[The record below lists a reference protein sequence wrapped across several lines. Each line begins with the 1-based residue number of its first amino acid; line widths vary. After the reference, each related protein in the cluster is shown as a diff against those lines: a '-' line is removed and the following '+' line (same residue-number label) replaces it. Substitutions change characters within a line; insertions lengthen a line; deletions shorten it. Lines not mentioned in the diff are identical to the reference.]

1 MQFGSGKITQLPL
14 FRSKNSPSAG
24 GNLQQFGTSF
34 FLRILR
40 FFAAIGI
47 FSFSSCWKHE
57 SNVDSGNRAQILH
70 RGVGPEVA
78 DLDPHLG
85 TGLSD
90 FNILTALFE
99 GLVTEDPV
107 DLHPVPGVAQRW
119 DISSDGLVYTFYLRP
134 DAKWSNGDPVT
145 AQDFAA
151 SFRRVLTPSLGAE
164 NAYLLYVIEN
174 AESYHRG
181 KLTDFAQVG
190 IQTPDTHT
198 VRLKLEHASPTF
210 LSLLTYLPFLPVHLP
225 TLEKY
230 GSATQRGNPWARP
243 DRLVGN
249 GPFVLKEWKTG
260 QQIVVTK
267 SPTYWDAATVKLQ
280 AIHFYPIDNR
290 DTEERAFRA
299 GQLHLTEALPTTKVD
314 TYRNAQ
320 PSLMRIDPYLGT
332 EYYRINVARPF
343 LNDRKVRRALALA
356 VDRPAITANIL
367 RAGQQP
373 ATTFTPPN
381 TAGYSPRPTLTY
393 DPAAARAL
401 LAEAGYPE
409 GKGAPPIQ
417 LLYNTSETHRAV
429 AEAIQEMWR
438 RELHLEVKLQNQENK
453 MVLSARRAGDYEI
466 LRSVWTA
473 DTIDPLSFLSVFT
486 SSSGN
491 NATGWSNAAYDQYL
505 FEAARTSEVS
515 ARDALLQKAESVL
528 LDEAPIVPIY
538 HYTHV
543 FLLQPS
549 VRNWHPTLLDHHP
562 YKYVYLEAP

>member
-1 MQFGSGKITQLPL
+1 MRLLG
-14 FRSKNSPSAG
+14 
-24 GNLQQFGTSF
+24 
-34 FLRILR
+34 
-40 FFAAIGI
+40 FFAATSFC
-47 FSFSSCWKHE
+47 FSGCWQHQ
-57 SNVDSGNRAQILH
+57 SNVELGNRAQILH

-119 DISSDGLVYTFYLRP
+119 DVSPDGLTYTFYLRP
-134 DAKWSNGDPVT
+134 EAKWSNGDPVT

-151 SFRRVLTPSLGAE
+151 SFRRILTPSLAAD

-174 AESYHRG
+174 AEPFNRG
-181 KLTDFAQVG
+181 QLTDPARLG

-198 VRLKLEHASPTF
+198 LRIKLEHASPHF
-210 LSLLTYLPFLPVHLP
+210 LSLLTYTPFLPVPLS

-230 GSATQRGNPWARP
+230 GSTTKRGNPWARP
-243 DRLVGN
+243 ERLVGN
-249 GPFVLKEWKTG
+249 GPFVLKEWKIG
-260 QQIVVTK
+260 QRMIVVQ
-267 SPTYWDAATVKLQ
+267 SPTYWDAATVKLKE
-280 AIHFYPIDNR
+280 IHFYPIDNR
-290 DTEERAFRA
+290 DAEERAFRA

-314 TYRNAQ
+314 TYRSSQ
-320 PSLMRIDPYLGT
+320 PNLLRVDPYLGT

-356 VDRPAITANIL
+356 VNRAAIAENIL

-373 ATTFTPPN
+373 ATAFTPPN
-381 TAGYSPRPTLTY
+381 TAGYTPHAHLSY
-393 DPAAARAL
+393 DPDAARAL

-453 MVLSARRAGDYEI
+453 MILTARRAGDYEV

-473 DTIDPLSFLSVFT
+473 DTIDPLSFLGVFT

-491 NATGWSNAAYDQYL
+491 NYTGWSNAAYDQFL
-505 FEAARTSEVS
+505 FEAARTTDAS
-515 ARDALLQKAESVL
+515 ARDALLQKAEGVL
-528 LDEAPIVPIY
+528 LDEAPIIPIY

-543 FLLQPS
+543 FLIQPS
-549 VRNWHPTLLDHHP
+549 VHNWHPTLLDHHP
-562 YKYVYLEAP
+562 YKYVYLEDH